1 MENKI
6 LKHVASNYGY
16 QLVCVDDKFSKPIK
30 SYLGQLVMTKEDD
43 EDFGNSNKCSICDN
57 CSVEGDVKVRDN
69 SHITGKYRG
78 SAHRDCNINM
88 LELGKCNFKI
98 KVIPNG
104 VEKNMSFN
112 INNNFSLLIAFHF

>member
-6 LKHVASNYGY
+6 LKHVASNYDY
-16 QLVCVDDKFSKPIK
+16 HLVCVHDKFSKPIK

-43 EDFGNSNKCSICDN
+43 EDFGNSNKCSICDY

-78 SAHRDCNINM
+78 SAHRDCNIN
-88 LELGKCNFKI
+88 LN
-98 KVIPNG
+98 
-104 VEKNMSFN
+104 
-112 INNNFSLLIAFHF
+112 